1 MHHESMYL
9 VQFSPK
15 LNKTKFNFIYKL
27 REENSKNYKDREI
40 SDFVQ
45 AWGQYFSC
53 K

>member
-45 AWGQYFSC
+45 A
-53 K
+53 